1 MKIPFFKPW
10 ITKDDENAVIR
21 ALRQRWLTNGPNLEK
36 FEKRFSGS
44 LRSKY
49 SLGVSAATHGLHLC
63 LAGLKISPGDEV
75 ILPTFTFSATA
86 DAVEYCGGK
95 PVFVD
100 VSDDSFNILP
110 TKVKQKINKK
120 TKAII
125 AVHYGGQSCDMNE
138 LMKISKKANIPIIED
153 CAHALGSLYNSKKC
167 GTIGSLGCFSFYP
180 TKIITTGEGGMVTT
194 NNKEIY
200 NSLLKFRTHGI
211 HKNANFFVNKDMA
224 FDNNKN
230 VNVWYYEM
238 SKLGLN
244 YRITDIQSVL
254 GESQLRKIDKF
265 IDMRR
270 KIAKIYNIGFAKNDL
285 ITTPLESSNVM
296 HAYHLYTILIDFEKL
311 NKNRN
316 QVMQELRAKNIG
328 TQVLYIPVHLQP
340 YYSKKY
346 GFKKGDFPA
355 AEKYYQSCLSIP
367 IFPHLKEYEVNYVI
381 NKINLIISKRK

>member
-1 MKIPFFKPW
+1 MI
-10 ITKDDENAVIR
+10 
-21 ALRQRWLTNGPNLEK
+21 
-36 FEKRFSGS
+36 
-44 LRSKY
+44 
-49 SLGVSAATHGLHLC
+49 
-63 LAGLKISPGDEV
+63 
-75 ILPTFTFSATA
+75 
-86 DAVEYCGGK
+86 
-95 PVFVD
+95 
-100 VSDDSFNILP
+100 
-110 TKVKQKINKK
+110 
-120 TKAII
+120 
-125 AVHYGGQSCDMNE
+125 
-138 LMKISKKANIPIIED
+138 
-153 CAHALGSLYNSKKC
+153 
-167 GTIGSLGCFSFYP
+167 
-180 TKIITTGEGGMVTT
+180 TT

-355 AEKYYQSCLSIP
+355 AEKYYQSCLSTP

>member
-194 NNKEIY
+194 NDNKLYKKIKTLR
-200 NSLLKFRTHGI
+200 SHGMSI
-211 HKNANFFVNKDMA
+211 LPSEREKNASWEYDITQLGFNYRLD
-224 FDNNKN
+224 
-230 VNVWYYEM
+230 EIR
-238 SKLGLN
+238 SGLGL
-244 YRITDIQSVL
+244 
-254 GESQLRKIDKF
+254 SQLKRLNKINK
-265 IDMRR
+265 RR
-270 KIAKIYNIGFAKNDL
+270 ISLAKIYSKILKNTKGI
-285 ITTPLESSNVM
+285 ITPIT
-296 HAYHLYTILIDFEKL
+296 K
-311 NKNRN
+311 KNRN
-316 QVMQELRAKNIG
+316 HIFHLYSIKVNDNYHLTRNELFQKLYSKHIG
-328 TQVLYIPVHLQP
+328 TSVQYKPLHLMS
-340 YYSKKY
+340 YYQKKY
-346 GFKKGDFPA
+346 NLKKSDFPNA
-355 AEKYYQSCLSIP
+355 NLLEKQILCLP
-367 IFPHLKEYEVNYVI
+367 IFPMMTKKEIDYVV
-381 NKINLIISKRK
+381 SQF